1 MKKKPLFLFVFLSLL
16 FTTTSIAK
24 PVHLTGEIWV
34 DMDPIISSG
43 GQLQSVRVTCKYANT
58 IDMWADNY
66 IAYCADPL
74 REGCDNNIPF
84 SAEKA
89 VDNIYKGNVY
99 IFEIPGEVI
108 TGGQSAFNF
117 AHDTD
122 WFDADWMWLP
132 DCKRIH
138 LGPHVIYYK
147 SNPDPNIA
155 KSGGMHLLYIGPGAP
170 FIPTADDSRNYQCY
184 NSVSAP
190 PQAIQAPAQVSPA
203 PAPVVQQTTP
213 AHAPAVTTSVAVAKS
228 SPSSV
233 SVKRPRTEKCNPC
246 EEAIKAD
253 TKAIRNSVGDA
264 DPAEPA
270 DEQTL
275 QGKGK
280 KDLEIS
286 KKIETSVGKDTP
298 KEGEKPKSLHEKQD
312 ENKRLLEKIAAQTAP
327 PPLPKYET
335 PPTPPKNS
343 LWQFIMEW
351 RKLILAVLALGGLF
365 YLFRRRGYI

>member
-1 MKKKPLFLFVFLSLL
+1 MKKKSLFLLIILSL
-16 FTTTSIAK
+16 FFATTSAAK

-89 VDNIYKGNVY
+89 GGNIYKGNVY

-117 AHDTD
+117 AHDTN

-155 KSGGMHLLYIGPGAP
+155 KSGGMHLLYVGPGAP

-190 PQAIQAPAQVSPA
+190 PQAIQAPAQISPA
-203 PAPVVQQTTP
+203 PAPVIQQATP
-213 AHAPAVTTSVAVAKS
+213 APAPAVTTSVAVAKT
-228 SPSSV
+228 PV
-233 SVKRPRTEKCNPC
+233 VKRPAREKCNPC
-246 EEAIKAD
+246 EEAIKANTD
-253 TKAIRNSVGDA
+253 ATRKSVGDI
-264 DPAEPA
+264 DPAEPYE
-270 DEQTL
+270 EQTL
-275 QGKGK
+275 QSKARITKEAVGKGK
-280 KDLEIS
+280 PDNEGKSLSAHEKLGEPS
-286 KKIETSVGKDTP
+286 KKEETVFG
-298 KEGEKPKSLHEKQD
+298 
-312 ENKRLLEKIAAQTAP
+312 LLKKIDAQTTP
-327 PPLPKYET
+327 PPSSNDSWNMRMLKELWWLWLIIFLCGVYCVHRYNQSRSST
-335 PPTPPKNS
+335 P
-343 LWQFIMEW
+343 
-351 RKLILAVLALGGLF
+351 
-365 YLFRRRGYI
+365 